1 MGRYDSTVELTV
13 RNCYPWLWFRTA
25 GRRGNSQEQWS
36 EIDMTANSRGY
47 RPSDFAQ
54 DLHRHMLAW
63 AGFAGNASPYWI
75 DWTDGI
81 QQDHRRLALETVKAD
96 SVSLH
101 NYAAHIRSSQVF
113 AFNLFLPFREG
124 RREEL
129 SHRVGALVDD
139 ELTIDRVAFEW
150 VPPGHLLCE
159 IDGER
164 PGPEEPSTAVD
175 VILWGWRQNG
185 RRAAVLVE
193 VKLTEDGFTRCK
205 GRTSRENHR
214 TDVCQSARLFLD
226 NPQDCYLRRP
236 VRKERDRRYWSIFAK
251 SNDGLQNTF
260 PNADPRGECPFA
272 YDMYQPMR
280 NLAVARGLEQEDLV
294 EKAWFVLCA
303 HDANPDV
310 THHWQAWQNLVGGS
324 TLAPFLPASEIIAVG
339 ESSGLADW
347 GKYMR
352 DRYRL

>member
-1 MGRYDSTVELTV
+1 
-13 RNCYPWLWFRTA
+13 
-25 GRRGNSQEQWS
+25 
-36 EIDMTANSRGY
+36 MTANSPGY
-47 RPSDFAQ
+47 RPSNFAR
-54 DLHRHMLAW
+54 DLQRHMLAW
-63 AGFAGNASPYWI
+63 AGFAGDDSPYWT
-75 DWTDGI
+75 DWTEGI
-81 QQDHRRLALETVKAD
+81 QQDNRRLALEMVKAD

-101 NYAAHIRSSQVF
+101 KYAAHIRSSQVF

-124 RREEL
+124 SREEL
-129 SHRVGALVDD
+129 SHRVSALVDD
-139 ELTIDRVAFEW
+139 DLTIDRVIFEW
-150 VPPGHLLCE
+150 IPPGHLLGE

-164 PGPEEPSTAVD
+164 PGPEEPATAVD
-175 VILWGWRQNG
+175 VSLWGWRQNG

-193 VKLTEDGFTRCK
+193 VKLTEAGFTHCN
-205 GRTSRENHR
+205 GRTSRGNRR
-214 TDVCQSARLFLD
+214 TDVCESAQLFLN

-236 VRKERDRRYWSIFAK
+236 VRKERDRRYWSILAK
-251 SNDGLQNTF
+251 SHGSLRDTF
-260 PNADPRGECPFA
+260 PHADLRGECPFA

-310 THHWQAWQNLVGGS
+310 AHHWRAWQNLVVDS
-324 TLAPFLPASEIIAVG
+324 ALALFLPASEIITVG
-339 ESSGLADW
+339 ESGGFSDW